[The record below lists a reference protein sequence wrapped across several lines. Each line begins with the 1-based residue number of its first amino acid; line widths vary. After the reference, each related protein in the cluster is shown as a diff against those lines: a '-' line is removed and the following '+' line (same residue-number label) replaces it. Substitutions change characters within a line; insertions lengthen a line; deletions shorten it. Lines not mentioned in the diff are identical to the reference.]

1 MATNSIND
9 KRSNSYIPVLLFL
22 FAALMWR
29 TPYYVTSLY
38 IAIPLLIVYCFWCYK
53 DIIVKSK
60 YWTPY
65 LLMIMWMFI
74 STVMSDTVNEGFRRM
89 VPIAASFLLAFAG
102 YAVVRKNNNYWVIYV
117 SYIVLLA
124 YLIYQNFVEDGFIQ
138 SFDYSSEAERNSS
151 MRLNANDYAYYTLF
165 ATMSLKLFFEFFD
178 SKVCSFYKVIAYIAF
193 ALLSFYV
200 ALFTASRQVLAL
212 QIPLL
217 AFFFFYDFMWGRKGN
232 MGYLFL
238 LLSLLIAVIPSLNS
252 IYSNSYLS
260 VRSQVSYQED
270 VRSVILEQAFFQ
282 GMENP
287 LFGLGIGAN
296 TFFSHCT
303 YTHLFAR
310 CGLFAVM
317 CFIVILYKAV
327 KTQLKRYKLSGDR
340 VFILYFV
347 LVLFIVV
354 GNFTYSYMQEPFM
367 MTILFVILANS
378 DHNYMRKY
386 C

>member
-378 DHNYMRKY
+378 DRNYMRKY